1 MSAVQR
7 ALERGLMPEEELD
20 KLVGRIRYGPEGDEY
35 RRTLQREIAE
45 AQQRY
50 DETMADLAQ
59 QQRERAATA
68 RPNLPA
74 GERARLEREEREST
88 ARIGET
94 EARTAGLRGTEQR
107 AGAAADRAG
116 KLFAATFDATVR
128 DAQARAAKGE
138 AEVAAQTLAN
148 AGKALANE
156 AMRTWGNP
164 EAEAGIQAK
173 YAALLTAIET
183 VNVSRRAAGL
193 PELPIPPMPTR
204 PGAPAPTPPVAG
216 TRTPPAPTPYVAE
229 RAKEEAGGLRL
240 QVPGLV
246 TLGNPEEWAQRSQS
260 SARAI
265 AAALANAPTDQER
278 AAIAS
283 SLRNTEEYQKMRA
296 WVELYQGGPDKQEE
310 AVRSI
315 VPAGRRWSASWS
327 RKEWTAAARQA
338 YVVYSAYSEILTR
351 IDHAARTGRVATR
364 LR

>member
-1 MSAVQR
+1 
-7 ALERGLMPEEELD
+7 MPEEELD
-20 KLVGRIRYGPEGDEY
+20 KLVGKIRYGSEEAGAP
-35 RRTLQREIAE
+35 RRREIEE

-74 GERARLEREEREST
+74 SLASEIEESQ
-88 ARIGET
+88 ARIAET
-94 EARTAGLRGTEQR
+94 RGRTEETAARTAGLRGTEQR

-128 DAQARAAKGE
+128 DALARAAKGE

-148 AGKALANE
+148 AGKALGNE

-246 TLGNPEEWAQRSQS
+246 TLGSPEEWAQRSQS

-278 AAIAS
+278 AATAS